1 MKEQPVSFVQ
11 KLFPLLSKVEIA
23 CMLALAIGLVAQYL
37 KYPAQSLLV
46 VALGGLSIVF
56 FLGAYE
62 PPTFVRDENEK
73 FGMPELLQLVIVPK
87 ILGISMAVACI
98 GILFKMIGVNPEG
111 SAQMLLLGGSTSA
124 ITIAI
129 ILIGLVTNVKHIQ
142 SIVPKLYRAVPIAA
156 AALYLYSV
164 N

>member
-11 KLFPLLSKVEIA
+11 KLFPFLNKVEIA

-37 KYPAQSLLV
+37 KYPAQSLLI

-56 FLGAYE
+56 FLGAYQ

-73 FGMPELLQLVIVPK
+73 FGMPELLQLTIAPK
-87 ILGISMAVACI
+87 VLGIGMAVACI

-111 SAQMLLLGGSTSA
+111 SAQMLLLGGGTSA
-124 ITIAI
+124 IAIAI

-142 SIVPKLYRAVPIAA
+142 SLVPKLYRAVPIAA
-156 AALYLYSV
+156 IALYLYSV